1 LYHDGYF
8 GRQGES
14 KRSSIR
20 NIESDDPSRTAQAFY
35 DELTHGGL
43 EYTLYKKDGTENG
56 KYTEMA
62 DGTRINW
69 RPVSSSADGSPA
81 VDIDIQFSDD
91 HGDLK
96 TQKNH
101 FVRRK

>member
-1 LYHDGYF
+1 
-8 GRQGES
+8 
-14 KRSSIR
+14 
-20 NIESDDPSRTAQAFY
+20 
-35 DELTHGGL
+35 
-43 EYTLYKKDGTENG
+43 
-56 KYTEMA
+56 MA

-69 RPVSSSADGSPA
+69 QPVSSFADGSPA

-96 TQKNH
+96 TQKIH